1 MTNLEIETFLTI
13 CWHKSISKA
22 AEALY
27 ISQSSLST
35 RLKKLEQE
43 IGCQLVARRNGAR
56 SLELTPEGAKFY
68 EYACQYR
75 ELTRQMLAVSHSKG
89 PEQLRISVVN
99 SIGAFLFPPVYGQF
113 LRQYPQYRLEIQEAD
128 NVPAL
133 ANKKMNSGLVD
144 LMFHSDIQ
152 PSETLHI
159 FPVFSEPMV
168 LICSTD
174 SPYPELVNR
183 EELLID
189 REIFTKWSDTQY
201 EWHQNMFGQD
211 TRPLVHLEIMS
222 NFRIFTSQ
230 PNCWAIVPLSVA
242 EGIADNASIKICR
255 TEFKIPKRVTYCV
268 ATQAARTMPSTQ
280 SFLACLHEEL
290 EKKPPYQ
297 LDILY

>member
-1 MTNLEIETFLTI
+1 
-13 CWHKSISKA
+13 
-22 AEALY
+22 
-27 ISQSSLST
+27 
-35 RLKKLEQE
+35 
-43 IGCQLVARRNGAR
+43 
-56 SLELTPEGAKFY
+56 
-68 EYACQYR
+68 
-75 ELTRQMLAVSHSKG
+75 
-89 PEQLRISVVN
+89 
-99 SIGAFLFPPVYGQF
+99 
-113 LRQYPQYRLEIQEAD
+113 
-128 NVPAL
+128 
-133 ANKKMNSGLVD
+133 MNSGLVD

-280 SFLACLHEEL
+280 AFLACLHEEL